1 MFFLKI
7 QTPLVCEDRGR
18 FLYKTIQI
26 LDRKFMKKSN
36 NSLTIFQWNDL
47 DIEELKQAHERAYKM
62 RLCTIEQEG
71 NMYRDENNKLHW
83 DVNFI
88 EIPKEGRKKK
98 KINWNILLPKY
109 KFLCHNIIA
118 RCSGIKGG
126 ASFNS
131 VILEKVLGEY
141 YSVMLETLVDCK
153 YIWLGTYK
161 VGEESRTIWL
171 RNLSICKETTI
182 NKKIISYN
190 KKMKELVKDLYKP
203 LSKDLSKPYCK
214 ALKTLTLNQEEAK
227 KATNEKF
234 SSFLNKEGN
243 LTEKEYKEQEK
254 EYTWRISRI
263 DTFEYIAPK
272 QDENGRIYHYLTNF
286 PKELLPYTN
295 IKYELDA
302 SNCHPMLLCLLLIY
316 FYNISNIKINNIN
329 YNLNSSTIYIHYV
342 MNFLHKAFTD
352 SELEGFKKNR
362 GNSVP
367 EDVEKYIQRTFQGR
381 FWDDFVDKF
390 PKVPRGEVKQV
401 MFAEV
406 FYSYDN
412 TIYLRDETVKD
423 KFKAKYAKK
432 YAKAFKEDYPNVW
445 KLIGQIKKIGRKRL
459 EGESDEEQ
467 KNSFFPCVMM
477 KLESAIFR
485 EILSRCYD
493 RGYTNIINIHDAICV
508 IENDT
513 LNYTSDDIKN
523 IMLEVFDEYGL
534 HPNLKLEMIKTA

>member
-1 MFFLKI
+1 MNQKYTSFTL
-7 QTPLVCEDRGR
+7 
-18 FLYKTIQI
+18 
-26 LDRKFMKKSN
+26 
-36 NSLTIFQWNDL
+36 FQWNNF
-47 DIEELKQAHERAYKM
+47 DIEELKQVHESEYKM

-71 NMYRDENNKLHW
+71 NMYRDENNRLHW

-98 KINWNILLPKY
+98 KNNWNILLPKY

-126 ASFNS
+126 ASFNAS
-131 VILEKVLGEY
+131 ILEKVLGEY
-141 YSVMLETLVDCK
+141 YSVMLFTLAQCQ
-153 YIWLGTYK
+153 YIGIGKYK
-161 VGEESRTIWL
+161 VGEKSRTIWL

-316 FYNISNIKINNIN
+316 FYNILNIKINNIN
-329 YNLNSSTIYIHYV
+329 YNLNPSSIYIHYL

-352 SELEGFKKNR
+352 SELERLKKNR
-362 GNSVP
+362 EDSIP
-367 EDVEKYIQRTFQGR
+367 TDVEKYIQRTFQGR

-423 KFKAKYAKK
+423 KFKVKFAKK
-432 YAKAFKEDYPNVW
+432 YAKAFRDDYPNVW
-445 KLIGQIKKIGRKRL
+445 KLIGQIKKIGKERL
-459 EGESDEEQ
+459 EGESDDEQ
-467 KNSFFPCVMM
+467 KNSFFPCLMM
-477 KLESAIFR
+477 RLEATIFR
-485 EILSRCYD
+485 EILRRCYD
-493 RGYTNIINIHDAICV
+493 RGYANVINIHDAICV
-508 IENDT
+508 IENDM
-513 LNYTSDDIKN
+513 LNYSSDDLKS
-523 IMLEVFDEYGL
+523 IMLEVFGEYGL
-534 HPNLKLEMIKTA
+534 YPNLKLEMIKTA

>member
-1 MFFLKI
+1 MNQKYTSFTL
-7 QTPLVCEDRGR
+7 
-18 FLYKTIQI
+18 
-26 LDRKFMKKSN
+26 
-36 NSLTIFQWNDL
+36 FQWNNF
-47 DIEELKQAHERAYKM
+47 DIEEIKKIHEIVYTNRICTTEYINSPDDNDNRKIKWNLKTVQT
-62 RLCTIEQEG
+62 L
-71 NMYRDENNKLHW
+71 
-83 DVNFI
+83 
-88 EIPKEGRKKK
+88 KEGKKRVK
-98 KINWNILLPKY
+98 PNWNILLPKY

-203 LSKDLSKPYCK
+203 LSKDLFTPYCK

-227 KATNEKF
+227 RATKEQF

-243 LTEKEYKEQEK
+243 LSEKEYNKQEI
-254 EYTWRISRI
+254 EYTWRMSRI
-263 DTFEYIAPK
+263 DTFENSAPK
-272 QDENGRIYHYLTNF
+272 QDNNGRIYHYLTNF
-286 PKELLPYTN
+286 PKDLLPYTN

-329 YNLNSSTIYIHYV
+329 YNLNPSSIYIHYL

-352 SELEGFKKNR
+352 SELEELKKNR
-362 GNSVP
+362 GNSIP
-367 EDVEKYIQRTFQGR
+367 EDVEKYIQRTFMGI

-412 TIYLRDETVKD
+412 VIYVRDEKVKD
-423 KFKAKYAKK
+423 RFKAKYAKK
-432 YAKAFKEDYPNVW
+432 YAKAFRDDYPNVW

-508 IENDT
+508 IENDM
-513 LNYTSDDIKN
+513 LNYSSDDLKS
-523 IMLEVFDEYGL
+523 IMLEVFGEYGL
-534 HPNLKLEMIKTA
+534 YPNLKLEMIKTA

>member
-1 MFFLKI
+1 MNQKYTSFTL
-7 QTPLVCEDRGR
+7 
-18 FLYKTIQI
+18 
-26 LDRKFMKKSN
+26 
-36 NSLTIFQWNDL
+36 FQWKDF
-47 DIEELKQAHERAYKM
+47 DIEELKQVHESEYKM

-71 NMYRDENNKLHW
+71 NMYRDENNRLHW

-98 KINWNILLPKY
+98 KNNWNILLPKY

-126 ASFNS
+126 ASFNAS
-131 VILEKVLGEY
+131 ILEKVLGEY
-141 YSVMLETLVDCK
+141 YSVMLFTLAQCQ
-153 YIWLGTYK
+153 YIGIGTYK
-161 VGEESRTIWL
+161 VGEKSRTIWL
-171 RNLSICKETTI
+171 RNLSIGKETTT

-203 LSKDLSKPYCK
+203 LSKDLFTPYSK
-214 ALKTLTLNQEEAK
+214 ALKTLTLNQKEAK

-286 PKELLPYTN
+286 PKDLLPYTN

-302 SNCHPMLLCLLLIY
+302 SNCHPMLLCLFLIY
-316 FYNISNIKINNIN
+316 IYNISSIKINNKY
-329 YNLNSSTIYIHYV
+329 YNLNSSTIYIHYL
-342 MNFLHKAFTD
+342 MNFLHKAFTV
-352 SELEGFKKNR
+352 SELGELEKNM

-367 EDVEKYIQRTFQGR
+367 EDVEKYIQRTFSGT
-381 FWDDFVDKF
+381 FWDDYVYRF
-390 PKVPRGEVKQV
+390 PNVKRGEVKQI

-412 TIYLRDETVKD
+412 VIYVRDEKVKD
-423 KFKAKYAKK
+423 SFKIKYAKK
-432 YAKAFKEDYPNVW
+432 YARAFKEDYPNVW
-445 KLIGQIKKIGRKRL
+445 KLIGQLKKIGKERL
-459 EGESDEEQ
+459 GENPNDE
-467 KNSFFPCVMM
+467 KNSFFPCLMM
-477 KLESAIFR
+477 RLEATIFR
-485 EILSRCYD
+485 EILRRCYD
-493 RGYTNIINIHDAICV
+493 RGYSNIVNIHDAICV
-508 IENDT
+508 IKNDT
-513 LNYTSDDIKN
+513 LNYSSDDIKN
-523 IMLEVFDEYGL
+523 VMLEVFQEYGL
-534 HPNLKLEMIKTA
+534 YPNIKLEKIQDSET

>member
-1 MFFLKI
+1 
-7 QTPLVCEDRGR
+7 
-18 FLYKTIQI
+18 
-26 LDRKFMKKSN
+26 MKKSN
-36 NSLTIFQWNDL
+36 NSLTIFQWNDF
-47 DIEELKQAHERAYKM
+47 DIEELKEVHERVYKM

-153 YIWLGTYK
+153 YIWLGTYIEGK
-161 VGEESRTIWL
+161 ESRKIWL

-182 NKKIISYN
+182 NKKIISYH

-286 PKELLPYTN
+286 PKDLLPYTN

-302 SNCHPMLLCLLLIY
+302 SNCHPMLLCLFLIY
-316 FYNISNIKINNIN
+316 IYNISSIKINNKY
-329 YNLNSSTIYIHYV
+329 YNLNSSTIYIHYL
-342 MNFLHKAFTD
+342 MNFLHKVFTV
-352 SELEGFKKNR
+352 SELGELEKNM

-367 EDVEKYIQRTFQGR
+367 EDVEKYIQRTFSGT
-381 FWDDFVDKF
+381 FWDDYVYRF
-390 PKVPRGEVKQV
+390 PNVKRGEVKQI

-412 TIYLRDETVKD
+412 EVYVRDKTVKD
-423 KFKAKYAKK
+423 KFKVKRVKK

-445 KLIGQIKKIGRKRL
+445 KLIGQLKKIGEKRL
-459 EGESDEEQ
+459 GNNPTDE

-477 KLESAIFR
+477 CLESTIFR
-485 EILSRCYD
+485 EILRRCYD
-493 RGYTNIINIHDAICV
+493 RGYANVINIHDAICA
-508 IENDT
+508 IENDM
-513 LNYTSDDIKN
+513 LNYSSDDLKS
-523 IMLEVFDEYGL
+523 IMLEVFEEYGL
-534 HPNLKLEMIKTA
+534 YPNLKLEMIKTA

>member
-1 MFFLKI
+1 
-7 QTPLVCEDRGR
+7 
-18 FLYKTIQI
+18 
-26 LDRKFMKKSN
+26 MKSSN
-36 NSLTIFQWNDL
+36 SFTLFQWNDF
-47 DIEELKQAHERAYKM
+47 DIEELKQVHERVYKM

-98 KINWNILLPKY
+98 KINWDILLPKY

-190 KKMKELVKDLYKP
+190 RKMKKLVKDLYKP
-203 LSKDLSKPYCK
+203 LSKDLFTPYSK

-227 KATNEKF
+227 RATKEQF

-243 LTEKEYKEQEK
+243 LSEKEYNKQEI
-254 EYTWRISRI
+254 EYTWRMSRI
-263 DTFEYIAPK
+263 DTFENSAPK
-272 QDENGRIYHYLTNF
+272 QDNNGRIYHYLTNF

-329 YNLNSSTIYIHYV
+329 YNLNPSSIYIHYL

-352 SELEGFKKNR
+352 SELEELKKNR
-362 GNSVP
+362 GNSIP
-367 EDVEKYIQRTFQGR
+367 EDVEKYIQRTFMGI

-390 PKVPRGEVKQV
+390 PKVPRREVKQV

-423 KFKAKYAKK
+423 KFKTKYAKK
-432 YAKAFKEDYPNVW
+432 YAKAFKDDYPNVW

-459 EGESDEEQ
+459 GENPNDE

-477 KLESAIFR
+477 KLEATIFR
-485 EILSRCYD
+485 EILRRCYD
-493 RGYTNIINIHDAICV
+493 RGYTNVINIHDAICV
-508 IENDT
+508 IENDMP
-513 LNYTSDDIKN
+513 NYSSDDLKS
-523 IMLEVFDEYGL
+523 IMLEVFGEYGL
-534 HPNLKLEMIKTA
+534 YPNLKLEMIKTA

>member
-1 MFFLKI
+1 
-7 QTPLVCEDRGR
+7 
-18 FLYKTIQI
+18 
-26 LDRKFMKKSN
+26 MKKSN
-36 NSLTIFQWNDL
+36 NSLTIFQWKDL

-71 NMYRDENNKLHW
+71 NMYRDENNRLHW

-126 ASFNS
+126 APFNS

-153 YIWLGTYK
+153 YIWLGTYIEGK
-161 VGEESRTIWL
+161 ESRKIWL
-171 RNLSICKETTI
+171 RNLSICKETTT
-182 NKKIISYN
+182 NRKIISYHR
-190 KKMKELVKDLYKP
+190 KMKKLTKDLYKP
-203 LSKDLSKPYCK
+203 LSKDLFTPYSK

-227 KATNEKF
+227 RATKEQF

-243 LTEKEYKEQEK
+243 LSEKEYNKQEI
-254 EYTWRISRI
+254 EYTWRMSRI
-263 DTFEYIAPK
+263 DTFDYSAPK

-286 PKELLPYTN
+286 PKDLLSYTN

-302 SNCHPMLLCLLLIY
+302 SNCHPMLLCLFLIH

-329 YNLNSSTIYIHYV
+329 YNITPSSIYIHYL
-342 MNFLHKAFTD
+342 MNFLHKAFTV
-352 SELEGFKKNR
+352 SELGELEKNM

-367 EDVEKYIQRTFQGR
+367 EDVEKYIQRTFSGT
-381 FWDDFVDKF
+381 FWDDYVYRF
-390 PKVPRGEVKQV
+390 PNVKRGEVKQI

-412 TIYLRDETVKD
+412 EVYVRDKTVKD
-423 KFKAKYAKK
+423 KFKVKRVKK
-432 YAKAFKEDYPNVW
+432 YAKAFKEDYPSVW
-445 KLIGQIKKIGRKRL
+445 KLIGQLKMIGKKRL
-459 EGESDEEQ
+459 GENPDDEQ

-477 KLESAIFR
+477 RLESTIFR
-485 EILSRCYD
+485 EILRRCYD
-493 RGYTNIINIHDAICV
+493 RGYANVINIHDAICV
-508 IENDT
+508 IKNDT
-513 LNYTSDDIKN
+513 LNYPSNDVKN
-523 IMLEVFDEYGL
+523 IMLEVFGEYGL
-534 HPNLKLEMIKTA
+534 FPNIKLEKILDSET

>member
-1 MFFLKI
+1 MNQKYTSFTL
-7 QTPLVCEDRGR
+7 
-18 FLYKTIQI
+18 
-26 LDRKFMKKSN
+26 
-36 NSLTIFQWNDL
+36 FQWNDF

-153 YIWLGTYK
+153 YIWLGTYIEGK
-161 VGEESRTIWL
+161 KSRKIWL
-171 RNLSICKETTI
+171 RNLSISRETTI
-182 NKKIISYN
+182 NKKIIAYN
-190 KKMKELVKDLYKP
+190 NKMKELVKDLFKP
-203 LSKDLSKPYCK
+203 LSKDLFTPYGK
-214 ALKTLTLNQEEAK
+214 ALKTLTLNKDEAI
-227 KATNEKF
+227 KATNKKY
-234 SSFLNKEGN
+234 SSFPNKEGN
-243 LTEKEYKEQEK
+243 LTEEEREEQE

-263 DTFEYIAPK
+263 QTFEYTIPK

-295 IKYELDA
+295 ILYELDA
-302 SNCHPMLLCLLLIY
+302 SNCHPMLLCLFLIY
-316 FYNISNIKINNIN
+316 CYNISNIKINNIN
-329 YNLNSSTIYIHYV
+329 YNLNPSTLYIHYL
-342 MNFLHKAFTD
+342 MNFLHKTFTVN
-352 SELEGFKKNR
+352 ELGELQKNR

-367 EDVEKYIQRTFQGR
+367 EDVEKYIQRTFSGT
-381 FWDDFVDKF
+381 FWDDYVYRF
-390 PKVPRGEVKQV
+390 PNVKRGEVKQI

-412 TIYLRDETVKD
+412 EVYVRDKTVKD
-423 KFKAKYAKK
+423 KFKVKRVKK
-432 YAKAFKEDYPNVW
+432 YAKAFKDDYPNVW
-445 KLIGQIKKIGRKRL
+445 KLIGQIKKIGKERL
-459 EGESDEEQ
+459 EGESDDEQ
-467 KNSFFPCVMM
+467 KNSFFPCLMM
-477 KLESAIFR
+477 RLEATIFR
-485 EILSRCYD
+485 EILRRCYD
-493 RGYTNIINIHDAICV
+493 RGYANVINIHDAICV
-508 IENDT
+508 IENDM
-513 LNYTSDDIKN
+513 LNYSSDDLKS
-523 IMLEVFDEYGL
+523 IMLEVFGEYGL
-534 HPNLKLEMIKTA
+534 YPNLKLEMIKTA